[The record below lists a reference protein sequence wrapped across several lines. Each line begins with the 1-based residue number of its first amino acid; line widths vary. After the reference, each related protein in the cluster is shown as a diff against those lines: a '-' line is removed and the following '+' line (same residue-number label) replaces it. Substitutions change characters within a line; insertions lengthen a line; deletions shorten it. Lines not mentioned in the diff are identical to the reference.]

1 MSIRGIRGATTIDE
15 NTPEAILAGTRELLL
30 ALLQANPTLKPE
42 DIASVLFTMTE
53 DLNAVHPALA
63 ARQLGWVDV
72 PLMCARE
79 IAVPGSVQRCVRV
92 LIHWNTDM
100 PQNAVRHVYLREAV
114 TLRPEYAN
122 SPK

>member
-15 NTPEAILAGTRELLL
+15 NTPEAILSGTRELLF

-122 SPK
+122 SPR

>member
-1 MSIRGIRGATTIDE
+1 MSIRGIRGATTIVE

-30 ALLQANPTLKPE
+30 ALLQANPTVKPE
-42 DIASVLFTMTE
+42 DIASILFTMTE

-122 SPK
+122 SPR

>member
-1 MSIRGIRGATTIDE
+1 MSIRGIRGATTIVE

-42 DIASVLFTMTE
+42 DIASILFTMTE

-122 SPK
+122 SPR

>member
-15 NTPEAILAGTRELLL
+15 NTPEAILAGTQELLL

-53 DLNAVHPALA
+53 DLDAVHPALA
-63 ARQLGWVDV
+63 ARQLGWVEV

-79 IAVPGSVQRCVRV
+79 IAVPGSVQRCVRI

-114 TLRPEYAN
+114 TLRPEYAI
-122 SPK
+122 SSK